1 MLMIVAVCAA
11 ALMPTAGSN
20 DLLTAGH
27 YTPVT
32 SFPSPDDWLARG
44 TTSFAVNVAAN
55 IVIAFMLLVI
65 NRTFRLMQSI
75 TWLFVGLFF
84 FMQLAQPGVLTQ
96 FYSGSF
102 LALTVLPLTA
112 LLFSTYTNPWLTRST
127 YLIFFLLAL
136 ASLFL
141 YNILFFLPVFIL
153 GMVQM
158 KTADMRNIL
167 AVAMGC
173 VTPLWIL
180 LGTGVLSVDSLRLP
194 AAAVPD
200 LATTATDHSTYILT
214 LASTAFT
221 GALGLILTFAN
232 FMKVVSYNSARR
244 AFNGFITLLFVVTLI
259 LIAADH
265 DNFTVYIPLLNALAA
280 YQTGHFFA
288 TRRYRLS
295 YIPYLIILLIY
306 AAIASLPLLSL

>member
-11 ALMPTAGSN
+11 AFLSTVESN
-20 DLLTAGH
+20 DLLTAAH
-27 YTPVT
+27 DSSIT
-32 SFPSPDDWLARG
+32 SFASPAEWFTPGAA
-44 TTSFAVNVAAN
+44 SFAVNVAAN

-102 LALTVLPLTA
+102 LAITVLPLTA
-112 LLFSTYTNPWLTRST
+112 LLFSTYTNPDLTRST
-127 YLIFFLLAL
+127 YLLFFLLAL

-141 YNILFFLPVFIL
+141 YNILFFLPAFII

-167 AVAMGC
+167 ALVMGC

-180 LGTGVLSVDSLRLP
+180 LGFGILSIESFRLP
-194 AAAVPD
+194 TATLHLVP
-200 LATTATDHSTYILT
+200 TQTDHSVYILT
-214 LASTAFT
+214 LTSTAFT

-244 AFNGFITLLFVVTLI
+244 AFNGFITLLFLVTLI

-295 YIPYLIILLIY
+295 YIPYIVILLIY
-306 AAIASLPLLSL
+306 AVLAYIPVLAL

>member
-11 ALMPTAGSN
+11 ALTSTVESN
-20 DLLTAGH
+20 DFLTAGH
-27 YTPVT
+27 DSPIT
-32 SFPSPDDWLARG
+32 SFASPDDWLTPGA
-44 TTSFAVNVAAN
+44 TSFAVNVAAN
-55 IVIAFMLLVI
+55 IAIAFMLLVI

-112 LLFSTYTNPWLTRST
+112 LLFSTYTNPDLTRST

-153 GMVQM
+153 GMIQM

-167 AVAMGC
+167 AVVMGC

-180 LGTGVLSVDSLRLP
+180 LGLGILSIDSFRLP
-194 AAAVPD
+194 
-200 LATTATDHSTYILT
+200 TAPVHLVSTLTDHSIYIRTLT
-214 LASTAFT
+214 STAFT

-244 AFNGFITLLFVVTLI
+244 AFNGFITLLFIVTLI

-265 DNFTVYIPLLNALAA
+265 DNFTVYIPLLDALAA

-295 YIPYLIILLIY
+295 YIPYIVIILIY
-306 AAIASLPLLSL
+306 AAIATLPLLSL